1 MTRGIGDSMA
11 LKRACHDNRIH
22 SKLAPEGKQ
31 ARAIYDAV
39 EQARVE
45 AIGSRAML
53 GVADN
58 IGSMLEDK
66 YAKANLADVKDQA
79 DAPIEEAIA
88 LMVREKLT
96 GRPAPKSGERMVNLW
111 RKWVEEK
118 ASADLDG
125 LAAKLDDQNAFARVV
140 RDMLASMEMAE
151 ELGDDQESEDTED
164 SDDDQPQ
171 GEEKSEEGGEDDS
184 GSDDSQSE
192 DAEPSAEDQEAGET
206 DAADATSDEMT
217 DEDDPDAETPGE
229 AKRPDNPFTNLPKE
243 IDYKV
248 FSTAFD
254 ETVGAEELC
263 EEEELDRLRAFLDK
277 QLSNLQGVVGRLANR
292 LQRRLMAQQ
301 NRSWDF
307 DLEEGYLD
315 PARLVRVVI
324 DPMQPLSFKQERDT
338 KFRDTVVT
346 LVLDNSGSMRGRP
359 ITVAAT
365 CADILARTLERC
377 GVSVEILGFTT
388 RAWKG
393 GQAREKWLKDGKPPN
408 PGRLNDLRHII
419 YKSADMPWRRARR
432 NLGLM
437 MREGLLKEN
446 IDGEALLWA
455 HNRLIAR
462 PEQRKILM
470 MISDGAPVDDS
481 TLSVN
486 PGNYLERHLRAVI
499 ELIESRSP
507 VELLA
512 IGIGHDVTRYYRRA
526 VTIVDAEELAGAMTE
541 QLASLF
547 GEESATRHPPRR
559 PAARRM
565 TPPSLRLRN
574 WLGGFAALALISV
587 LGLANSGDAGSAPLD
602 RITVN
607 ARPITQF
614 RIGRDE
620 RQFGPLEFVGGLE
633 MTANSRHFGAISAF
647 RFTSPGS
654 NFVGVADTGFWFF
667 GKLVHDAAQKPAGIA
682 DFRMEQMVDASGQTF
697 ARKWEVDAE
706 GLAVKDG
713 IATVGFERNHRIAQF
728 RIEPGKM
735 GPAIRNLDFLVP
747 VG

>member
-1 MTRGIGDSMA
+1 MAGPGDNTRNKSKTGSEADSFKRAVTVCMRAIAGDKDLEVGFAKDRPALAGSRARLPELPKKASKADIAITRGLGDSMA
-11 LKRACHDNRIH
+11 LKRACHDTRIH
-22 SKLAPEGKQ
+22 TRLAPEGKQ

-45 AIGSRAML
+45 AIGSRAMQ

-66 YAKANLADVKDQA
+66 YARANLIDVKDKA
-79 DAPIEEAIA
+79 DAPIEEALA

-96 GRPAPKSGERMVNLW
+96 GRTVPKSGERLVDLW
-111 RKWVEEK
+111 RPWVEEK
-118 ASADLDG
+118 ASADLNG
-125 LAAKLDDQNAFARVV
+125 LSAKLDDQQAFARVV
-140 RDMLASMEMAE
+140 REMLASMEMAE
-151 ELGDDQESEDTED
+151 ELGDDQETED
-164 SDDDQPQ
+164 SEDNDDNQPQ
-171 GEEKSEEGGEDDS
+171 GEEQSEEGGEDDS
-184 GSDDSQSE
+184 GSEQSQSDDTE
-192 DAEPSAEDQEAGET
+192 ASPDDEQSAETEAS
-206 DAADATSDEMT
+206 DATADDLSD
-217 DEDDPDAETPGE
+217 DDDADAETPGE
-229 AKRPDNPFTNLPKE
+229 ARRNDNPFTNLSKE

-248 FSTAFD
+248 FTTAFD
-254 ETVGAEELC
+254 ETVGAEDLC

-277 QLSNLQGVVGRLANR
+277 QLANLSGVVGRLANR

-393 GQAREKWLKDGKPPN
+393 GQAREKWLKEGKPPN

-419 YKSADMPWRRARR
+419 YKSADHPWRRARR

-499 ELIESRSP
+499 ELIETRSP

-547 GEESATRHPPRR
+547 GEESTRNTRR
-559 PAARRM
+559 GGMRR
-565 TPPSLRLRN
+565 
-574 WLGGFAALALISV
+574 
-587 LGLANSGDAGSAPLD
+587 AG
-602 RITVN
+602 
-607 ARPITQF
+607 
-614 RIGRDE
+614 
-620 RQFGPLEFVGGLE
+620 
-633 MTANSRHFGAISAF
+633 
-647 RFTSPGS
+647 
-654 NFVGVADTGFWFF
+654 
-667 GKLVHDAAQKPAGIA
+667 
-682 DFRMEQMVDASGQTF
+682 
-697 ARKWEVDAE
+697 
-706 GLAVKDG
+706 
-713 IATVGFERNHRIAQF
+713 
-728 RIEPGKM
+728 
-735 GPAIRNLDFLVP
+735 
-747 VG
+747 

>member
-1 MTRGIGDSMA
+1 VAGPGDNTRAKQKAGADADLFKRSLSVCMRAVAGDRELEVAFAKDRPALAGNRARLPELPKKPTMTDIAVTRGLGDSMA
-11 LKRACHDNRIH
+11 LKRACHDTRIH
-22 SKLAPEGKQ
+22 TRLAPEGKQ
-31 ARAIYDAV
+31 ARAVFDAI

-45 AIGSRAML
+45 SIGSRRMA

-58 IGSMLEDK
+58 IGVMLEDK
-66 YAKANLADVKDQA
+66 YTKANLADVRDQSE
-79 DAPIEEAIA
+79 APLEEALA

-96 GRPAPKSGERMVNLW
+96 GRPVPRSGERLVGLW
-111 RKWVEEK
+111 RDWIEEK
-118 ASADLDG
+118 SGGVLEG
-125 LAAKLDDQNAFARVV
+125 LAGKLDDQQAFARLV
-140 RDMLASMEMAE
+140 RDMLASMNMAE
-151 ELGDDQESEDTED
+151 ELADEQQNDETENEESE
-164 SDDDQPQ
+164 PQ
-171 GEEKSEEGGEDDS
+171 GDESSEDGGQDESGGE
-184 GSDDSQSE
+184 QAQPE
-192 DAEPSAEDQEAGET
+192 DAEASSEDEQAGET
-206 DAADATSDEMT
+206 EATDADADDVT
-217 DEDDPDAETPGE
+217 DDDDADAETPGE
-229 AKRPDNPFTNLPKE
+229 ARRKDNPFTNLPKE

-248 FSTAFD
+248 FTTAFD

-263 EEEELDRLRAFLDK
+263 DEEELDRLRAFLDK
-277 QLSNLQGVVGRLANR
+277 QLSNLSGVVGRLANR

-315 PARLVRVVI
+315 PARLVRVI
-324 DPMQPLSFKQERDT
+324 LDPMQPLSFKQERDT

-419 YKSADMPWRRARR
+419 YKSADTPWRRARR

-455 HNRLIAR
+455 HSRLIGR

-486 PGNYLERHLRAVI
+486 PGNYLERHLRGVI
-499 ELIESRSP
+499 ELIETRSP

-547 GEESATRHPPRR
+547 GEESPRDSR
-559 PAARRM
+559 LSAGLRR
-565 TPPSLRLRN
+565 
-574 WLGGFAALALISV
+574 
-587 LGLANSGDAGSAPLD
+587 
-602 RITVN
+602 
-607 ARPITQF
+607 
-614 RIGRDE
+614 
-620 RQFGPLEFVGGLE
+620 
-633 MTANSRHFGAISAF
+633 
-647 RFTSPGS
+647 
-654 NFVGVADTGFWFF
+654 TG
-667 GKLVHDAAQKPAGIA
+667 
-682 DFRMEQMVDASGQTF
+682 
-697 ARKWEVDAE
+697 
-706 GLAVKDG
+706 
-713 IATVGFERNHRIAQF
+713 
-728 RIEPGKM
+728 
-735 GPAIRNLDFLVP
+735 
-747 VG
+747 

>member
-1 MTRGIGDSMA
+1 
-11 LKRACHDNRIH
+11 
-22 SKLAPEGKQ
+22 
-31 ARAIYDAV
+31 
-39 EQARVE
+39 
-45 AIGSRAML
+45 
-53 GVADN
+53 
-58 IGSMLEDK
+58 
-66 YAKANLADVKDQA
+66 
-79 DAPIEEAIA
+79 
-88 LMVREKLT
+88 
-96 GRPAPKSGERMVNLW
+96 
-111 RKWVEEK
+111 
-118 ASADLDG
+118 
-125 LAAKLDDQNAFARVV
+125 
-140 RDMLASMEMAE
+140 
-151 ELGDDQESEDTED
+151 
-164 SDDDQPQ
+164 
-171 GEEKSEEGGEDDS
+171 
-184 GSDDSQSE
+184 
-192 DAEPSAEDQEAGET
+192 
-206 DAADATSDEMT
+206 
-217 DEDDPDAETPGE
+217 
-229 AKRPDNPFTNLPKE
+229 
-243 IDYKV
+243 
-248 FSTAFD
+248 
-254 ETVGAEELC
+254 
-263 EEEELDRLRAFLDK
+263 
-277 QLSNLQGVVGRLANR
+277 
-292 LQRRLMAQQ
+292 MAQQ

-419 YKSADMPWRRARR
+419 YKSADPPWRRARR

-455 HNRLIAR
+455 HQRLIGR

-499 ELIESRSP
+499 ELIETRSP

-547 GEESATRHPPRR
+547 GEETARDTAAAACVAPDEQILAPDAFRRARGRGRRRRLLSRRRRAAGPGRDRRRRADRDLRPPDHAISRSAATRRVSGR
-559 PAARRM
+559 
-565 TPPSLRLRN
+565 S
-574 WLGGFAALALISV
+574 
-587 LGLANSGDAGSAPLD
+587 NSSAGW
-602 RITVN
+602 R
-607 ARPITQF
+607 
-614 RIGRDE
+614 
-620 RQFGPLEFVGGLE
+620 
-633 MTANSRHFGAISAF
+633 
-647 RFTSPGS
+647 
-654 NFVGVADTGFWFF
+654 
-667 GKLVHDAAQKPAGIA
+667 
-682 DFRMEQMVDASGQTF
+682 
-697 ARKWEVDAE
+697 
-706 GLAVKDG
+706 
-713 IATVGFERNHRIAQF
+713 
-728 RIEPGKM
+728 
-735 GPAIRNLDFLVP
+735 
-747 VG
+747 

>member
-1 MTRGIGDSMA
+1 MAGPGDNTRNKPKNGSEADSFKRSVTVCMRAIAGDKDLEVGFAKDRPALAGSRARLPELPKKASRADIAITRGLGDSMA
-11 LKRACHDNRIH
+11 LKRACHDQRIH
-22 SKLAPEGKQ
+22 NKLAPEGKL
-31 ARAIYDAV
+31 ARSIYDAV

-45 AIGSRAML
+45 AIGSRAMQ

-66 YAKANLADVKDQA
+66 YAKANLVDVKDKA
-79 DAPIEEAIA
+79 DAPLEEAVA

-96 GRPAPKSGERMVNLW
+96 GRAVPRSGERLVDLW
-111 RKWVEEK
+111 RPWVEEK

-125 LAAKLDDQNAFARVV
+125 LSAKLDDQQAFARIV
-140 RDMLASMEMAE
+140 RDMLVSMEMAE

-164 SDDDQPQ
+164 NDDNEPQ
-171 GEEKSEEGGEDDS
+171 GEEQSEEGGEDDS
-184 GSDDSQSE
+184 GSEQSQSD
-192 DAEPSAEDQEAGET
+192 DAEASDDDEQSAETEAS
-206 DAADATSDEMT
+206 DATADDLS
-217 DEDDPDAETPGE
+217 DEDDSDAETPGE
-229 AKRPDNPFTNLPKE
+229 ARRNDNPFTNLPKE

-248 FSTAFD
+248 FTTAFD

-277 QLSNLQGVVGRLANR
+277 QLANLSGVVGRLANR

-315 PARLVRVVI
+315 PSRLVRVVI

-338 KFRDTVVT
+338 KFRDTVVS

-419 YKSADMPWRRARR
+419 YKSADHPWRRARR

-455 HNRLIAR
+455 HSRLIGR

-499 ELIESRSP
+499 ELIETRSP

-547 GEESATRHPPRR
+547 GEESAREMRR
-559 PAARRM
+559 
-565 TPPSLRLRN
+565 
-574 WLGGFAALALISV
+574 
-587 LGLANSGDAGSAPLD
+587 
-602 RITVN
+602 
-607 ARPITQF
+607 
-614 RIGRDE
+614 
-620 RQFGPLEFVGGLE
+620 GGL
-633 MTANSRHFGAISAF
+633 R
-647 RFTSPGS
+647 R
-654 NFVGVADTGFWFF
+654 
-667 GKLVHDAAQKPAGIA
+667 AG
-682 DFRMEQMVDASGQTF
+682 
-697 ARKWEVDAE
+697 
-706 GLAVKDG
+706 
-713 IATVGFERNHRIAQF
+713 
-728 RIEPGKM
+728 
-735 GPAIRNLDFLVP
+735 
-747 VG
+747 

>member
-1 MTRGIGDSMA
+1 MAGPGDNTRSKSKTGSEADSFKRAVTVCMRAIAGDKEMEVGFAKDRPALAGSRARLPELPKKASKTDIAITRGLGDSMA
-11 LKRACHDNRIH
+11 LKRACHDQRIH
-22 SKLAPEGKQ
+22 TRLAPEGKA

-45 AIGSRAML
+45 AIGSRAMQ

-66 YAKANLADVKDQA
+66 YAKANLVDVKDKA
-79 DAPIEEAIA
+79 DAPIEEALA

-96 GRPAPKSGERMVNLW
+96 GRSIPKSGERLVELW
-111 RKWVEEK
+111 RPWVEEK
-118 ASADLDG
+118 AKADLDG
-125 LAAKLDDQNAFARVV
+125 LSAKVDDQQAFARVV
-140 RDMLASMEMAE
+140 REMLASMEMAE
-151 ELGDDQESEDTED
+151 ELGDDQETED
-164 SDDDQPQ
+164 SEDNDDNQPQ
-171 GEEKSEEGGEDDS
+171 GEEQSEEGGEEDS
-184 GSDDSQSE
+184 GSEQSQSE
-192 DAEPSAEDQEAGET
+192 DAEASADDEQSSETEAS
-206 DAADATSDEMT
+206 DATADDLSD
-217 DEDDPDAETPGE
+217 DDDADAETPGE
-229 AKRPDNPFTNLPKE
+229 ARRNDNPFTNLPKE

-248 FSTAFD
+248 FTTAFD

-277 QLSNLQGVVGRLANR
+277 QLANLSGVVGRLANR

-419 YKSADMPWRRARR
+419 YKSADHPWRRARR

-499 ELIESRSP
+499 ELIETRSP

-547 GEESATRHPPRR
+547 AEESARDTRRGGMRR
-559 PAARRM
+559 
-565 TPPSLRLRN
+565 
-574 WLGGFAALALISV
+574 
-587 LGLANSGDAGSAPLD
+587 AG
-602 RITVN
+602 
-607 ARPITQF
+607 
-614 RIGRDE
+614 
-620 RQFGPLEFVGGLE
+620 
-633 MTANSRHFGAISAF
+633 
-647 RFTSPGS
+647 
-654 NFVGVADTGFWFF
+654 
-667 GKLVHDAAQKPAGIA
+667 
-682 DFRMEQMVDASGQTF
+682 
-697 ARKWEVDAE
+697 
-706 GLAVKDG
+706 
-713 IATVGFERNHRIAQF
+713 
-728 RIEPGKM
+728 
-735 GPAIRNLDFLVP
+735 
-747 VG
+747 

>member
-1 MTRGIGDSMA
+1 PELPKKASRNDIAITRGIGDSMA
-11 LKRACHDNRIH
+11 LKRACHDQRIH
-22 SKLAPEGKQ
+22 NKLAPEGKL
-31 ARAIYDAV
+31 ARSIFDAV

-45 AIGSRAML
+45 AIGSRAMQ

-66 YAKANLADVKDQA
+66 YAKANLVDVRDKA
-79 DAPIEEAIA
+79 DAPLEEAIA
-88 LMVREKLT
+88 LIVREKLT
-96 GRPAPKSGERMVNLW
+96 GRAIPKSAERLVDLW
-111 RKWVEEK
+111 RPWVEEK
-118 ASADLDG
+118 AGGDLDG
-125 LAAKLDDQNAFARVV
+125 LSAKLEDQQAFARVV
-140 RDMLASMEMAE
+140 RDMLVSMEMAE
-151 ELGDDQESEDTED
+151 ELGDDQVTDDSEENEENE
-164 SDDDQPQ
+164 QQ
-171 GEEKSEEGGEDDS
+171 GDEQSEEGGEEDS
-184 GSDDSQSE
+184 GSEQSQSE
-192 DAEPSAEDQEAGET
+192 EAEASADEEESAETEAT
-206 DAADATSDEMT
+206 DATSDDLS
-217 DEDDPDAETPGE
+217 DEDDSDAETPGE
-229 AKRPDNPFTNLPKE
+229 AKRNDNPFLNLPKE

-248 FSTAFD
+248 FTTAFD
-254 ETVGAEELC
+254 ETVGAEDLC

-277 QLSNLQGVVGRLANR
+277 QLANLSGVVGRLANR

-338 KFRDTVVT
+338 KFRDTVVS

-419 YKSADMPWRRARR
+419 YKSADHPWRRARR

-455 HNRLIAR
+455 HNRLIGR

-499 ELIESRSP
+499 ELIETRSP

-547 GEESATRHPPRR
+547 GEESARDTRR
-559 PAARRM
+559 
-565 TPPSLRLRN
+565 
-574 WLGGFAALALISV
+574 
-587 LGLANSGDAGSAPLD
+587 
-602 RITVN
+602 
-607 ARPITQF
+607 
-614 RIGRDE
+614 
-620 RQFGPLEFVGGLE
+620 GGL
-633 MTANSRHFGAISAF
+633 R
-647 RFTSPGS
+647 R
-654 NFVGVADTGFWFF
+654 
-667 GKLVHDAAQKPAGIA
+667 AG
-682 DFRMEQMVDASGQTF
+682 
-697 ARKWEVDAE
+697 
-706 GLAVKDG
+706 
-713 IATVGFERNHRIAQF
+713 
-728 RIEPGKM
+728 
-735 GPAIRNLDFLVP
+735 
-747 VG
+747 

>member
-1 MTRGIGDSMA
+1 MAGPGDNTRGKGKTGTEADTFKRAVTVCMRAISGDREMEVAFSREKPGLSGTRARLPEPPKRPTAADLAVTRGLGDSMA
-11 LKRACHDNRIH
+11 LRRACHDARVH
-22 SKLAPEGKQ
+22 SRLAPEGKQ
-31 ARAIYDAV
+31 ARAIFDAV

-45 AIGSRAML
+45 AIGARAMK
-53 GVADN
+53 GVSDN
-58 IGSMLEDK
+58 IAEMLEDR
-66 YAKANLADVKDQA
+66 YAKANLANVTEQGE
-79 DAPIEEAIA
+79 APLEEAVA
-88 LMVREKLT
+88 LMVRERLT
-96 GRPAPKSGERMVNLW
+96 GRAAPRSGQKLVGVW
-111 RKWVEEK
+111 RDFITEK
-118 ASADLDG
+118 AGGNLDN
-125 LAAKLDDQNAFARVV
+125 LLDKLDDQQAFARAI
-140 RDMLASMEMAE
+140 RDLLVSMEMAE
-151 ELGDDQESEDTED
+151 ELGDDDSGESEE
-164 SDDDQPQ
+164 SEDDDQPQ
-171 GEEKSEEGGEDDS
+171 GEEQSEEGGDDDS
-184 GSDDSQSE
+184 GDDQSQSDESESSDDQ
-192 DAEPSAEDQEAGET
+192 QEAGET
-206 DAADATSDEMT
+206 EAAEADSEEMA
-217 DEDDPDAETPGE
+217 DGEDFDTETPGE
-229 AKRPDNPFTNLPKE
+229 PRRPQDPFANLPRE
-243 IDYKV
+243 IDYRV
-248 FSTAFD
+248 YATQFD

-277 QLSNLQGVVGRLANR
+277 QLANLQGVVGRLANR

-324 DPMQPLSFKQERDT
+324 DPMQPLSFKLERDT
-338 KFRDTVVT
+338 NFRDTVVT
-346 LVLDNSGSMRGRP
+346 LLLDNSGSMRGRP

-393 GQAREKWLKDGKPPN
+393 GQSREKWLKDGKPAN

-419 YKSADMPWRRARR
+419 YKSADTPWRRARR

-455 HNRLIAR
+455 HQRLIGR

-499 ELIESRSP
+499 DLIETRSP

-547 GEESATRHPPRR
+547 GEETVRGQRAQARGLRR
-559 PAARRM
+559 
-565 TPPSLRLRN
+565 
-574 WLGGFAALALISV
+574 
-587 LGLANSGDAGSAPLD
+587 AG
-602 RITVN
+602 
-607 ARPITQF
+607 
-614 RIGRDE
+614 
-620 RQFGPLEFVGGLE
+620 
-633 MTANSRHFGAISAF
+633 
-647 RFTSPGS
+647 
-654 NFVGVADTGFWFF
+654 
-667 GKLVHDAAQKPAGIA
+667 
-682 DFRMEQMVDASGQTF
+682 
-697 ARKWEVDAE
+697 
-706 GLAVKDG
+706 
-713 IATVGFERNHRIAQF
+713 
-728 RIEPGKM
+728 
-735 GPAIRNLDFLVP
+735 
-747 VG
+747 

>member
-1 MTRGIGDSMA
+1 MAGPGDNTRNKSKTGSEADSFKRAVTVCMRAIAGDKDLEVGFAKDRPALAGSRARLPELPKKASKADIAITRGLGDSMA
-11 LKRACHDNRIH
+11 LKRACHDTRIH
-22 SKLAPEGKQ
+22 TRLAPEGKQ

-45 AIGSRAML
+45 AIGSRAMQ

-66 YAKANLADVKDQA
+66 YARAHLIDVKDKA
-79 DAPIEEAIA
+79 DAPIEEALA

-96 GRPAPKSGERMVNLW
+96 GRAVPKSGERLVDLW
-111 RKWVEEK
+111 RPWVEEK

-125 LAAKLDDQNAFARVV
+125 LSAKLDDQQAFARVV
-140 RDMLASMEMAE
+140 REMLASMEMAE
-151 ELGDDQESEDTED
+151 ELGDDQETED
-164 SDDDQPQ
+164 SEDNDENQPQ
-171 GEEKSEEGGEDDS
+171 GEDQSEEGGEDDS
-184 GSDDSQSE
+184 GSEQSQSDDTE
-192 DAEPSAEDQEAGET
+192 ASSDDEQSAETEAS
-206 DAADATSDEMT
+206 DATADDLSD
-217 DEDDPDAETPGE
+217 DDDADAETPGE
-229 AKRPDNPFTNLPKE
+229 ARRNDNPFTNLSKE
-243 IDYKV
+243 IDYKI
-248 FSTAFD
+248 FTTAFD
-254 ETVGAEELC
+254 ETVGAEDLC

-277 QLSNLQGVVGRLANR
+277 QLANLSGVVGRLANR

-393 GQAREKWLKDGKPPN
+393 GQAREKWLKEGKPPN

-419 YKSADMPWRRARR
+419 YKSADHPWRRARR

-499 ELIESRSP
+499 ELIETRSP

-547 GEESATRHPPRR
+547 GEESMRDTRRGGMRR
-559 PAARRM
+559 
-565 TPPSLRLRN
+565 
-574 WLGGFAALALISV
+574 
-587 LGLANSGDAGSAPLD
+587 AG
-602 RITVN
+602 
-607 ARPITQF
+607 
-614 RIGRDE
+614 
-620 RQFGPLEFVGGLE
+620 
-633 MTANSRHFGAISAF
+633 
-647 RFTSPGS
+647 
-654 NFVGVADTGFWFF
+654 
-667 GKLVHDAAQKPAGIA
+667 
-682 DFRMEQMVDASGQTF
+682 
-697 ARKWEVDAE
+697 
-706 GLAVKDG
+706 
-713 IATVGFERNHRIAQF
+713 
-728 RIEPGKM
+728 
-735 GPAIRNLDFLVP
+735 
-747 VG
+747 

>member
-1 MTRGIGDSMA
+1 MAGPGDNTRNKSKTGSEADSFKRAVTVCMRAIAGDKDLEVGFAKDRPALAGSRARLPELPKKASKADIAITRGLGDSMA
-11 LKRACHDNRIH
+11 LKRACHDTRIH
-22 SKLAPEGKQ
+22 TRLAPEGKQ

-45 AIGSRAML
+45 AIGSRAMQ

-66 YAKANLADVKDQA
+66 YARANLIDVKDKA
-79 DAPIEEAIA
+79 DAPIEEALA

-96 GRPAPKSGERMVNLW
+96 GRTVPKSGERLVDLW
-111 RKWVEEK
+111 RPWVEEK
-118 ASADLDG
+118 ASADLNG
-125 LAAKLDDQNAFARVV
+125 LSAKLDDQQAFARVV
-140 RDMLASMEMAE
+140 REMLASMEMAE
-151 ELGDDQESEDTED
+151 ELGDDQETED
-164 SDDDQPQ
+164 SEDNDDNQPQ
-171 GEEKSEEGGEDDS
+171 GEEQSEEGGEDDS
-184 GSDDSQSE
+184 GSEQSQSDDTE
-192 DAEPSAEDQEAGET
+192 ASSDDEQSAETEAS
-206 DAADATSDEMT
+206 DATADDLSD
-217 DEDDPDAETPGE
+217 DDDADAETPGE
-229 AKRPDNPFTNLPKE
+229 ARRNDNPFTNLSKE

-248 FSTAFD
+248 FTTAFD
-254 ETVGAEELC
+254 ETVGAEDLC

-277 QLSNLQGVVGRLANR
+277 QLANLSGVVGRLANR

-393 GQAREKWLKDGKPPN
+393 GQAREKWLKEGKPPN

-419 YKSADMPWRRARR
+419 YKSADHPWRRARR

-499 ELIESRSP
+499 ELIETRSP

-547 GEESATRHPPRR
+547 GEESTRNTGRGGMRR
-559 PAARRM
+559 
-565 TPPSLRLRN
+565 
-574 WLGGFAALALISV
+574 
-587 LGLANSGDAGSAPLD
+587 AG
-602 RITVN
+602 
-607 ARPITQF
+607 
-614 RIGRDE
+614 
-620 RQFGPLEFVGGLE
+620 
-633 MTANSRHFGAISAF
+633 
-647 RFTSPGS
+647 
-654 NFVGVADTGFWFF
+654 
-667 GKLVHDAAQKPAGIA
+667 
-682 DFRMEQMVDASGQTF
+682 
-697 ARKWEVDAE
+697 
-706 GLAVKDG
+706 
-713 IATVGFERNHRIAQF
+713 
-728 RIEPGKM
+728 
-735 GPAIRNLDFLVP
+735 
-747 VG
+747 

>member
-1 MTRGIGDSMA
+1 MAGPGDNTRNKSKTGSEADSFKRAVTVCMRAIAGDKDLEVGFAKDRPALAGSRARLPELPKKASKADIAITRGLGDSMA
-11 LKRACHDNRIH
+11 LKRACHDTRIH
-22 SKLAPEGKQ
+22 TRLAPEGKQ

-45 AIGSRAML
+45 AIGSRAMQ

-66 YAKANLADVKDQA
+66 YAKANLIDVKDKA
-79 DAPIEEAIA
+79 DAPIEEALA

-96 GRPAPKSGERMVNLW
+96 GRTVPKSGERLVDLW
-111 RKWVEEK
+111 RPWVEEK

-125 LAAKLDDQNAFARVV
+125 LSAKLEDQQAFARVV
-140 RDMLASMEMAE
+140 REMLASMEMAE
-151 ELGDDQESEDTED
+151 ELGDDQETED
-164 SDDDQPQ
+164 SEDNDDKQPQ
-171 GEEKSEEGGEDDS
+171 GEEQSEEGGEDDS
-184 GSDDSQSE
+184 GSEQSQSDDTE
-192 DAEPSAEDQEAGET
+192 ASSDDEQSAETEAS
-206 DAADATSDEMT
+206 DATADDLSD
-217 DEDDPDAETPGE
+217 DDDADAETPGE
-229 AKRPDNPFTNLPKE
+229 ARRNDNPFTNLSKE

-248 FSTAFD
+248 FTTAFD
-254 ETVGAEELC
+254 ETVGAEDLC

-277 QLSNLQGVVGRLANR
+277 QLANLSGVVGRLANR

-393 GQAREKWLKDGKPPN
+393 GQAREKWLKEGKPPN

-419 YKSADMPWRRARR
+419 YKSADHPWRRSRR

-499 ELIESRSP
+499 ELIETRSP

-547 GEESATRHPPRR
+547 GEESTRDTRR
-559 PAARRM
+559 GGMRR
-565 TPPSLRLRN
+565 
-574 WLGGFAALALISV
+574 
-587 LGLANSGDAGSAPLD
+587 AG
-602 RITVN
+602 
-607 ARPITQF
+607 
-614 RIGRDE
+614 
-620 RQFGPLEFVGGLE
+620 
-633 MTANSRHFGAISAF
+633 
-647 RFTSPGS
+647 
-654 NFVGVADTGFWFF
+654 
-667 GKLVHDAAQKPAGIA
+667 
-682 DFRMEQMVDASGQTF
+682 
-697 ARKWEVDAE
+697 
-706 GLAVKDG
+706 
-713 IATVGFERNHRIAQF
+713 
-728 RIEPGKM
+728 
-735 GPAIRNLDFLVP
+735 
-747 VG
+747 